1 MPLDPRDPVFT
12 RSPSSGPCFLY
23 VAPSAYEDLAKL
35 GFSRDP
41 LVRLQS
47 LHPRWFEVFDLDR
60 ALLVETE
67 TVRDARRIELKLRRQ
82 LALHNAPAP
91 LTVRQQAGGHTEWY
105 RGAYEQLR
113 DAVISLGS
121 SGHVVHAPARRWF
134 GRMLGGRSDQLY
146 SWSEALLT
154 PDELDGLV
162 GNTPGQR
169 TVRDVLDAFTALSIE
184 VEPLLPERV
193 WRWYRGFG

>member
-1 MPLDPRDPVFT
+1 MAPLDSRDPVST

-23 VAPSAYEDLAKL
+23 VAPSAYEDQLKL

-47 LHPRWFEVFDLDR
+47 LHPRWFEAFDLDR

-67 TVRDARRIELKLRRQ
+67 TVRDARALELKLRRQ
-82 LALHNAPAP
+82 LVAHNAPAP

-113 DAVISLGS
+113 DAVIALEAT
-121 SGHVVHAPARRWF
+121 GHTVHVPARAWF
-134 GRMLGGRSDQLY
+134 RD
-146 SWSEALLT
+146 ALLGRVDLLYGWT
-154 PDELDGLV
+154 EAVLSPDELDGLV
-162 GNTPGQR
+162 VHSPAQR
-169 TVRDVLDAFTALSIE
+169 VVRDALDACAQLGIE
-184 VEPLLPERV
+184 LQPLLPERV
-193 WRWYRGFG
+193 WRWYRP

>member
-1 MPLDPRDPVFT
+1 MPLDPRDPVSI

-60 ALLVETE
+60 AMLVETE

-82 LALHNAPAP
+82 LTLHNAPAP

-105 RGAYEQLR
+105 RGAYEQLG
-113 DAVISLGS
+113 DAVIALGA
-121 SGHVVHAPARRWF
+121 SGHAVHAPARPWF
-134 GRMLGGRSDQLY
+134 GRTLGGRGDQLY
-146 SWSEALLT
+146 SWSDALLT

-169 TVRDVLDAFTALSIE
+169 TVRDVLDAFSALSIE

-193 WRWYRGFG
+193 WRWYRGVG